1 MSHLTKLSLN
11 LLLALSLFA
20 IQVGGVFAA
29 STLEGDPPI
38 SGVIQSITLDN
49 DTITGVTIVSVDV
62 VDNDQVLE
70 SVRVNL
76 ETAIA
81 QGFVVLNGDGKPNIN
96 HAALG
101 QPVEIDPSTVLPTQ
115 EESRNPIGNALA
127 TFFSAIEGLDY
138 EAIMAAHEEGVG
150 FGILAQALW
159 LTTKLE
165 GNAEVFEALIQ
176 AKQTGDYSAF
186 ILEDGSSPENWGQ
199 LQKAILDKDKK
210 NGLGVVISN
219 SPNHG
224 NGTENGGNGNGN
236 NINNGNGNGNGNS
249 GGNGNGNG
257 NGNGGGN
264 GNGNEKNEKKK

>member
-1 MSHLTKLSLN
+1 MSHPTKLFLN

-20 IQVGGVFAA
+20 FQVGGVFAA
-29 STLEGDPPI
+29 SAQDGDPPI
-38 SGVIQSITLDN
+38 SGVIQGITLDN
-49 DTITGVTIVSVDV
+49 DTITGITIVSVDV
-62 VDNDQVLE
+62 VDNDQILQ

-76 ETAIA
+76 KTAIA
-81 QGFVVLNGDGKPNIN
+81 QGFVLLNGDGKPNIN

-101 QPVEIDPSTVLPTQ
+101 QPVEIDASSVLPAQ

-127 TFFSAIEGLDY
+127 TFFSEIEGLDY

-165 GNAEVFEALIQ
+165 GDAEVFEALIQ

-236 NINNGNGNGNGNS
+236 GNIGENGNGKGNGK
-249 GGNGNGNG
+249 
-257 NGNGGGN
+257 GGGN

>member
-1 MSHLTKLSLN
+1 MRHLTKLSLN

-20 IQVGGVFAA
+20 FKFGGVFAVSA
-29 STLEGDPPI
+29 QEGDPPI

-62 VDNDQVLE
+62 VDDDQVLQ
-70 SVRVNL
+70 SMRVNL

-81 QGFVVLNGDGKPNIN
+81 QGFVILNGDGKPNIN
-96 HAALG
+96 NAALG
-101 QPVEIDPSTVLPTQ
+101 QPVEIDPSTVLPTH

-127 TFFSAIEGLDY
+127 TFFSEIEGLDY
-138 EAIMAAHEEGVG
+138 QTIMAAHEEGVG

-199 LQKAILDKDKK
+199 LQKAILDKGKK

-219 SPNHG
+219 SHNPG
-224 NGTENGGNGNGN
+224 NGNGNENGGNGNGN
-236 NINNGNGNGNGNS
+236 SSNNGSGNGNS
-249 GGNGNGNG
+249 NGKGNG

-264 GNGNEKNEKKK
+264 GNGNGKNEKKK